1 MQEYDNVIYGGEKEP
16 PVFTVDSTKYDFETT
31 NDSGTGTSYKSLI
44 VFDLAILKLT
54 NLPALI
60 HDSLIFKN
68 IGDQPI
74 EKILEIY
81 ETFPEKQIFIAVDKT
96 TNLNEETRRIITE
109 NRVLLLAPNGNELFG
124 WYWGKPKEA

>member
-1 MQEYDNVIYGGEKEP
+1 M
-16 PVFTVDSTKYDFETT
+16 
-31 NDSGTGTSYKSLI
+31 I
-44 VFDLAILKLT
+44 VFDLAILSLT

-81 ETFPEKQIFIAVDKT
+81 ETFPEKQIFIALDKSSSYNSSST
-96 TNLNEETRRIITE
+96 EEILNK
-109 NRVLLLAPNGNELFG
+109 NAVLTLSDNDASLFG
-124 WYWGKPKEA
+124 RCWSKKTKSSKQK